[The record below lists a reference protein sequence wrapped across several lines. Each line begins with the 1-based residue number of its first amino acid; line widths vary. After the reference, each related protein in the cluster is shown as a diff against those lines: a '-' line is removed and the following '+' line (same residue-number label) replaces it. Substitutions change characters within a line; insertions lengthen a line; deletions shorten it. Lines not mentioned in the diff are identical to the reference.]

1 MATPEV
7 EPKKHAL
14 VLGELLYDRD
24 VATRRSALGG
34 ASANAASRLSEL
46 GVNVDFISRVG
57 DDPGGRGARAKLDA
71 LGMNTDLIQL
81 DTTHLTGV
89 VDVTRLPS
97 GDATYVIR
105 KNVAYD
111 HIEYTPQV
119 AAAAKQASVFYFG
132 VLVKRSD
139 ETRSTIASIL
149 KDLPRDAIRF
159 LDINL
164 RKKCFSRERILE
176 SLHQATHLK
185 LNDEELRA
193 LTRLRV
199 CKGTTP
205 IDKSRALCDTFNLEI
220 VYLTFGA
227 RGAMIIPR
235 TGEVVASAG
244 YKATPLVDTI
254 GSGDAF
260 SASVIADLIAGG
272 IPLQESVDR
281 GCRIATMVA
290 MQKGGFGKLPEGW
303 RTRKLQ
309 QSVPTLS
316 RIIERARSQ
325 GLPR

>member
-1 MATPEV
+1 MTKPRV
-7 EPKKHAL
+7 VSKNAL

-24 VATRRSALGG
+24 VATGRSALGG
-34 ASANAASRLSEL
+34 ASANAASRLCEL
-46 GVNVDFISRVG
+46 GVNVGFISRVG
-57 DDPGGRGARAKLDA
+57 NDRGGRGARAKLAA

-81 DTTHLTGV
+81 DTTYPTGV
-89 VDVTRLPS
+89 VDVTRLTS

-119 AAAAKQASVFYFG
+119 EVAAKQASVFYFG
-132 VLVKRSD
+132 VLVQRSD
-139 ETRSTIASIL
+139 ETRSTIARIL
-149 KDLPRDAIRF
+149 RELPRDAIRF

-164 RKKCFSRERILE
+164 RNECFSHETIAE
-176 SLHQATHLK
+176 SLQQATHLK
-185 LNDEELRA
+185 LNDEELHD
-193 LTRLRV
+193 LTGLGM
-199 CKGTTP
+199 CKGATP
-205 IDKSRALCDTFNLEI
+205 IDKAKALCETFNLEI

-235 TGEVVASAG
+235 TGEVVASPG
-244 YKATPLVDTI
+244 YKANPLVDTI

-303 RTRKLQ
+303 RTRELQ
-309 QSVPTLS
+309 QSVPTQS
-316 RIIERARSQ
+316 KIIERARSQ